1 MQNAREL
8 RGNARELRGNAREL
22 QGNARELRGNAREL
36 QGNARE
42 LADGKG
48 VAGGGMLLE
57 GEAGSVLAD
66 SFLLLDPVF
75 VEDDFADVGAGR
87 KEVGV
92 CADVP
97 FCAFRREA
105 DA

>member
-1 MQNAREL
+1 MQNARAL
-8 RGNARELRGNAREL
+8 RGRCEGVTRQCE
-22 QGNARELRGNAREL
+22 
-36 QGNARE
+36 
-42 LADGKG
+42 G
-48 VAGGGMLLE
+48 VARQCEGVGGWERGGGWGVLLE

-66 SFLLLDPVF
+66 SFLLLAPVF

>member
-1 MQNAREL
+1 MPFRFAKVRVFFFSAKAL
-8 RGNARELRGNAREL
+8 RKKEAGSAECE
-22 QGNARELRGNAREL
+22 
-36 QGNARE
+36 
-42 LADGKG
+42 G
-48 VAGGGMLLE
+48 VARQCEGVGGWERGGGWGMLLE

>member
-8 RGNARELRGNAREL
+8 YGNVREL
-22 QGNARELRGNAREL
+22 QGNARELQGNVRGLRGNVRGLRGWE
-36 QGNARE
+36 R
-42 LADGKG
+42 
-48 VAGGGMLLE
+48 GGGWGMLLE

-66 SFLLLDPVF
+66 SFLLLAPVF

-92 CADVP
+92 CADVS